1 MSVERVEVEKKK
13 GLIGLSLFPLVS
25 LTLGTPVDT
34 PASTVVAH
42 EVRDELEA
50 EMAAGTAAAVL
61 SGRRSGNI
69 DRHCLGAAV
78 DGRRHRGKE
87 RERQKMKREL
97 GNSTFSSLSIDKKT
111 NKSSRALLLF
121 FSSLLLV
128 VHVLPQ
134 LKNERPKKKSELA
147 SRKSRERE
155 KRTKNK
161 SSPRLFFASYDAA
174 RRQMPS
180 RADVDWGRAS
190 WSAQFDEAQTCQR
203 LDDELEKVIWR
214 TKVLF

>member
-1 MSVERVEVEKKK
+1 
-13 GLIGLSLFPLVS
+13 
-25 LTLGTPVDT
+25 
-34 PASTVVAH
+34 
-42 EVRDELEA
+42 
-50 EMAAGTAAAVL
+50 
-61 SGRRSGNI
+61 
-69 DRHCLGAAV
+69 
-78 DGRRHRGKE
+78 
-87 RERQKMKREL
+87 MKSEL

-134 LKNERPKKKSELA
+134 LKNERPKKKSERA

>member
-25 LTLGTPVDT
+25 LTFGTPVDT

-50 EMAAGTAAAVL
+50 ELAAGTAAAVL

-69 DRHCLGAAV
+69 DRHSLGAAV

-134 LKNERPKKKSELA
+134 LKNERPKKKSERA

-203 LDDELEKVIWR
+203 LDDELEMVIWR